1 MVFVVT
7 MAQSR
12 LMISRSALPT
22 RDLGTRLTMALQFT
36 FLLLLYWY
44 KPGQVFSFLLGQ
56 KHDDTLPGNSLKAGK
71 GISKNKTM

>member
-1 MVFVVT
+1 MAFVVT
-7 MAQSR
+7 LAQSR
-12 LMISRSALPT
+12 R
-22 RDLGTRLTMALQFT
+22 RDLAFGFAHKRLTMALQFN